1 MSDRTITAAADDSQ
15 LLTYESIFESFVRQK
30 SFKCHY
36 DGCDKGFA
44 TQRALD
50 SHISRRH
57 AIEDNTQSGEPI
69 GGSSHVRHQ
78 SLSAALDGRQQIP
91 IISTTDTSLPLT
103 ITTTTTTSSA
113 DTQCVA
119 NTLHNLITSS
129 DAGDQSMSRAPDGR
143 QQMPTITTTSLP
155 PQPPVIAT
163 STSRPDRNSSDI
175 TDQSMRR
182 ASDVSEQKPEITAT
196 YPSVSAPT
204 IITTTTSS
212 PDRQFLDITLKNPSS
227 ADIKG
232 QSLTTSLNAIHK
244 ISKTETTVVPSL
256 PQTVTTSSADSQLV
270 DITSDN
276 DSDSDIELIGRVPAP
291 KRPARNRSPVD
302 IKPSLVDSI
311 PLVPNIVKKA
321 PEVDIKVTG
330 AGNELI
336 RDIAPG
342 IRVVKKRKAPVDP
355 RLAAKTTRTSAPDL
369 IPWYPCPYMG
379 CRQTFNTQSL
389 LTTHMQS
396 IHSWVQWSPDLSYP
410 CDKCDQKYSTGLALH
425 NHQAVAHP
433 KPAPITTTKK
443 SSTDL
448 IPCPSV
454 PNIVQKAP
462 EVGIKRWQRVGNE
475 LIRDIAPDI
484 RPVGNT
490 TATSKLKCPHTGCGQ
505 TLQTNKSFK
514 RHATRCKW
522 RLRVEQPLTTFHS
535 HSLVQRSADQRFP
548 CDKCHLKYGTEL
560 ALHNHRALAHPMPN
574 ALVCPNTGCVKTF
587 PTNNSLHKHLER
599 CCKWRPTGVG
609 QPVATTSR
617 PSAAV
622 INQCPECWQTF
633 KRPRQL
639 HRHRALHCQSGASHL
654 CRSADCGKTFQSRKL
669 LQKHIKTH
677 RKYDKPLTVNRPPMA
692 ATHKFTASA
701 PMRYLCRHVGCHQGF
716 TDKHLLFAH
725 VQAVHVSAA
734 LYDPSASVHPADRH
748 RCSRCDNTFVSMR
761 ALFDHQML
769 AHR

>member
-1 MSDRTITAAADDSQ
+1 MMPFIDRKPQCLTDWCPQRHRRRSPPETTALWICFSDNCLCLCSQ
-15 LLTYESIFESFVRQK
+15 ALTYESIFESFVRQK

-44 TQRALD
+44 TQSRLN

-57 AIEDNTQSGEPI
+57 AVEDNTQSGEPI

-78 SLSAALDGRQQIP
+78 SLSAALDDRQQIP
-91 IISTTDTSLPLT
+91 TITSTDLSLPLT

-113 DTQCVA
+113 DSQWVD

-129 DAGDQSMSRAPDGR
+129 DTGDQSWSRAPDGR

-155 PQPPVIAT
+155 PQPSIITT
-163 STSRPDRNSSDI
+163 STSRPDTNSSDI
-175 TDQSMRR
+175 TDQSMSR
-182 ASDVSEQKPEITAT
+182 ATDVSEQKSEITAI
-196 YPSVSAPT
+196 SAQT
-204 IITTTTSS
+204 ITTTTTSS
-212 PDRQFLDITLKNPSS
+212 PDRQSLDITLTNPSS

-232 QSLTTSLNAIHK
+232 ESLTALNAIHQ
-244 ISKTETTVVPSL
+244 ISKTATTVVPLL
-256 PQTVTTSSADSQLV
+256 PQTITTSSADNQLV
-270 DITSDN
+270 DIISDN

-302 IKPSLVDSI
+302 IKPSLIDSK

-321 PEVDIKVTG
+321 PEMDTKVTS

-355 RLAAKTTRTSAPDL
+355 RLAAKTTRATVPDL

-396 IHSWVQWSPDLSYP
+396 VHSWVEWSPDLSYP

-490 TATSKLKCPHTGCGQ
+490 TI
-505 TLQTNKSFK
+505 
-514 RHATRCKW
+514 
-522 RLRVEQPLTTFHS
+522 
-535 HSLVQRSADQRFP
+535 
-548 CDKCHLKYGTEL
+548 
-560 ALHNHRALAHPMPN
+560 HNL
-574 ALVCPNTGCVKTF
+574 
-587 PTNNSLHKHLER
+587 
-599 CCKWRPTGVG
+599 
-609 QPVATTSR
+609 
-617 PSAAV
+617 
-622 INQCPECWQTF
+622 
-633 KRPRQL
+633 
-639 HRHRALHCQSGASHL
+639 
-654 CRSADCGKTFQSRKL
+654 
-669 LQKHIKTH
+669 
-677 RKYDKPLTVNRPPMA
+677 
-692 ATHKFTASA
+692 
-701 PMRYLCRHVGCHQGF
+701 
-716 TDKHLLFAH
+716 
-725 VQAVHVSAA
+725 
-734 LYDPSASVHPADRH
+734 
-748 RCSRCDNTFVSMR
+748 
-761 ALFDHQML
+761 
-769 AHR
+769 